1 METNLPSL
9 TRYYSLNR
17 VGRPVN
23 NLDLVNR
30 NNTVNQFNVYATM
43 GHRGGNVR
51 IIAPPDQ
58 DQEMFN
64 VRGESQGSGDN
75 YEATYNVSST
85 SDYNTISDESTD
97 NQTLIR
103 DPGLEIRGMLG
114 LQRGVRMVRIMVF
127 ILAIL
132 SPIIMI
138 TLPKMDLL
146 GLKHSQLKCG
156 VGCEGLKISIIFK
169 LILLVLCWWAV
180 QLKSQETGPRP
191 DLARSLLSCLVV
203 LLLSVHWGLYLTQ
216 LSTTNR
222 ASLMYEGVVDCAGGL
237 VTALLYLH
245 YLSVL
250 LIILRPQL
258 SPGLALHIVRAED
271 GQSTHIDLG
280 QVSIQ
285 VLEIPRKFNTIDI
298 LSRRQPV
305 LQ

>member
-1 METNLPSL
+1 M

>member
-1 METNLPSL
+1 M

-222 ASLMYEGVVDCAGGL
+222 ASLVYEGVVDCAGGL